1 MTKILKICS
10 KIGLIIAMIITV
22 YSVSPSSEIQA
33 ISDAPYVSDP
43 GYTAV
48 LLKGAS
54 TNDHTKPYILW
65 VQGGKI
71 LVAAKSTHGIKSMT
85 LDGNPSTG
93 DSYELS
99 KKSLLSV
106 DNYVNLDPRDDLQGN
121 VDDSRWEIFS
131 FPLSILD
138 ASGAYTINI
147 VSDKEEGTM
156 LKV

>member
-22 YSVSPSSEIQA
+22 YSVSPSSEIQL
-33 ISDAPYVSDP
+33 ISDAYDP
-43 GYTAV
+43 RVHCSSIERTG
-48 LLKGAS
+48 
-54 TNDHTKPYILW
+54 DHTKPYILW

-106 DNYVNLDPRDDLQGN
+106 DNYVNLDPRDDLRGMLMIL
-121 VDDSRWEIFS
+121 VGKYSRFR
-131 FPLSILD
+131 
-138 ASGAYTINI
+138 
-147 VSDKEEGTM
+147 
-156 LKV
+156 